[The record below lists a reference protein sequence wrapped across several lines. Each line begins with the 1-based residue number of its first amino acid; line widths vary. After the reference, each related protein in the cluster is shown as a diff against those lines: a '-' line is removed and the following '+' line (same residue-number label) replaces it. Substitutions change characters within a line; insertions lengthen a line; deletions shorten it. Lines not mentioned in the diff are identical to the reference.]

1 MKAAKWKLSGKMVTQ
16 EQPRQLVSIITME
29 KFYGV
34 EDTWVGSIE
43 AAKKKE
49 FSTDFKRKYEAQFPS
64 VRTLNCKCERHKAG
78 CG

>member
-49 FSTDFKRKYEAQFPS
+49 FSTDFKRK
-64 VRTLNCKCERHKAG
+64 
-78 CG
+78 

>member
-43 AAKKKE
+43 AAKKK
-49 FSTDFKRKYEAQFPS
+49 
-64 VRTLNCKCERHKAG
+64 
-78 CG
+78 